1 MTISDINFTI
11 GSVNPSGITDEIY
24 FCPKQYI
31 TAWPTISNDF
41 ADATGAATYAGY
53 TGNFTMATGKTFSR
67 LYSTQGKGKI
77 TWEYQGET
85 DCKVV
90 VNKATLSYPK
100 FTDDI
105 RAFAKFASNG
115 DFVFIVKHDGKY
127 YVIGCDDYRATVTPN
142 GDSGDSAG
150 SAKGVTIE
158 IECPDVTPLPTYVGT
173 LDLSDGSLNCS
184 TGAFTPTGN

>member
-1 MTISDINFTI
+1 MDLTDINFTI
-11 GSVNPSGITDEIY
+11 GSVNPSGISDEIY
-24 FCPKQYI
+24 FIPKQDI
-31 TAWPTISNDF
+31 TAWPTIANDF
-41 ADATGAATYAGY
+41 STAADAAEYAAYS
-53 TGNFTMATGKTFSR
+53 GNFTLASGKYWHK

-90 VNKATLSYPK
+90 INKATLSYPK

-105 RAFAKFASNG
+105 RAFAKFAANG
-115 DFVFIVKHDGKY
+115 DFVFIVKHDGSY
-127 YVIGCDDYRATVTPN
+127 YVIGNDDYRATVTPN

-158 IECPDVTPLPTYVGT
+158 IECPDVTPLPTYSGNIAFSATETLNAGT
-173 LDLSDGSLNCS
+173 GVV
-184 TGAFTPTGN
+184 TKTT